1 MKDKKDRHENP
12 SEQDFIAQNESDE
25 CSQNGDATQ
34 GESANSDETEQKDA
48 LIACEIQLAEL
59 KDKYMR
65 ANAEFENIKK
75 RLEKE
80 KASTLAYAN
89 ESFAKDLLDVL
100 DALEA
105 AANMEASDDASAKF
119 KEGVKNT
126 LDLFLAKL
134 AKHGVKPI
142 EKHDEFDPNLHEAM
156 MNVASDECKSSAI
169 VEVFQKGYQ
178 MGERVLRPSKVS
190 VAK

>member
-34 GESANSDETEQKDA
+34 GESANSDESEQKDA

-80 KASTLAYAN
+80 KASALAYAN

-126 LDLFLAKL
+126 LDLFLAKF